1 MARSS
6 VIVPQT
12 VHDAARDSIGEFFAG
27 LSGYDPETTAKDQL
41 DVDKALTRVE
51 ALRKLAPIEGKKLLE
66 IGSGYGTNLAVFVK
80 DFGIDGYGVEP
91 DGEGF
96 GRSYASSRELFTANG
111 LDANRIVAAVGEA
124 LPFPDQSFDL
134 IYSSY
139 VLEHVQNPEKVLAE
153 AVRVLKAGGT
163 AVFELPNHLSYFEG
177 HYFVPMPPLVF
188 NFLPFWVKLL
198 GRDPA
203 FAKTLR
209 TEINPIWC
217 RRTVKKIN
225 QKYPVRLLTLGEKD
239 FLDRLEKPFQFEM
252 QRVAGRIG
260 FAVRAVQMLNAG
272 NWIGRTIVGLQGFY
286 PISMVLQREPAK

>member
-1 MARSS
+1 MSKSS
-6 VIVPQT
+6 VMVPQS

-91 DGEGF
+91 DGEGL
-96 GRSYASSRELFTANG
+96 GRSYASSRELFAANG
-111 LDANRIVAAVGEA
+111 IDPNRIVAAVGEA
-124 LPFPDQSFDL
+124 LPFADQTFDL

-139 VLEHVQNPEKVLAE
+139 VLEHVRDPEKVLTE
-153 AVRVLKAGGT
+153 AVRVLKPGGM

-188 NFLPFWVKLL
+188 NFLPFWVRLL

-217 RRTVKKIN
+217 RRVVKKIN
-225 QKYPVRLLTLGEKD
+225 LTYPVSLVTLGERD

-260 FAVRAVQMLNAG
+260 FAVRAVQAMNAG
-272 NWIGRTIVGLQGFY
+272 NWIGRLIVGLQGFY